1 MSCTQAI
8 CSGKILTGWKHGQ
21 TKHLFQ
27 CLALLPGIIQFA
39 FCCRV
44 ELDFL
49 SFYRSV
55 VVVRTLLQS
64 RSQSRPNRPAPY
76 SGTKVTNRTFKTN
89 KIVTICKQV
98 SLEPPQDRCT
108 AWPDL
113 KVQQDKNP
121 LISPQKNQTPKH
133 SSNVISVWATP
144 QWRSQRPQPLSCSHI
159 FYTAQ

>member
-1 MSCTQAI
+1 M
-8 CSGKILTGWKHGQ
+8 
-21 TKHLFQ
+21 
-27 CLALLPGIIQFA
+27 
-39 FCCRV
+39 
-44 ELDFL
+44 DFL
-49 SFYRSV
+49 NFYRSV

-76 SGTKVTNRTFKTN
+76 SGTTVTNRTLKTD

-121 LISPQKNQTPKH
+121 LISPTKKSNPKTFIKCYDF
-133 SSNVISVWATP
+133 SLGYTTMEESEALAIELLTYLLYRAIKVIIDNHYSELLEYYCLNI
-144 QWRSQRPQPLSCSHI
+144 SLLS
-159 FYTAQ
+159 